1 MTGNE
6 IYKRTL
12 GLLGYLD
19 TSMVTPSGDMLLK
32 RMPDVLD
39 QVCFDLKIPTIKRL
53 ADEFKA
59 TEIECDALCYGTA
72 MIVAL
77 MEGDGAKSEIFTKIY
92 NAKRAAVLS
101 RIEKIEDKLPTT
113 EDGVD

>member
-1 MTGNE
+1 MTGND

-12 GLLGYLD
+12 ALLGYLN

-32 RMPDVLD
+32 RIPDVMD
-39 QVCFDLKIPTIKRL
+39 QVCFDLRIPTIKQL
-53 ADEFKA
+53 SQELDA
-59 TEIECDALCYGTA
+59 TEAECDALCYGTA

-101 RIEKIEDKLPTT
+101 RVGRIEDKLPTVS
-113 EDGVD
+113 DGVD